1 MKVLLDETG
10 IKRAITRISFE
21 IIERNK
27 TVEDIVL
34 VGIKNRGD
42 IIADRIRQKIE
53 ELENIKISL
62 ETIDIT

>member
-27 TVEDIVL
+27 KLLISNSVIL
-34 VGIKNRGD
+34 YLLSNKNY
-42 IIADRIRQKIE
+42 
-53 ELENIKISL
+53 
-62 ETIDIT
+62 

>member
-34 VGIKNRGD
+34 L
-42 IIADRIRQKIE
+42 QTE
-53 ELENIKISL
+53 
-62 ETIDIT
+62 